1 MRRQYI
7 INGYWLIQCG
17 ARMVIK
23 EFPYYNE
30 IYMKIFE
37 DISDLGSIDDKFFK
51 DEVGNVDYGYRGD
64 LSPVYLLN
72 DLER

>member
-1 MRRQYI
+1 
-7 INGYWLIQCG
+7 
-17 ARMVIK
+17 MVIK

-64 LSPVYLLN
+64 LSPVYLLD